1 MKIVLDTDSAG
12 GANGSV
18 LQKKAVLKNLRIST
32 GKTPVPRPA
41 NLVKKRLWGSFF
53 PVNSVKFLKAPFLQ
67 KTSGRL
73 LLIRDADSYPGTDST
88 KATQKQSLFIDV
100 LQNRCS

>member
-1 MKIVLDTDSAG
+1 M
-12 GANGSV
+12 
-18 LQKKAVLKNLRIST
+18 
-32 GKTPVPRPA
+32 PRPA
-41 NLVKKRLWGSFF
+41 NLLKKRLWGRFF

-73 LLIRDADSYPGTDST
+73 LLIRDADSYPDTDST